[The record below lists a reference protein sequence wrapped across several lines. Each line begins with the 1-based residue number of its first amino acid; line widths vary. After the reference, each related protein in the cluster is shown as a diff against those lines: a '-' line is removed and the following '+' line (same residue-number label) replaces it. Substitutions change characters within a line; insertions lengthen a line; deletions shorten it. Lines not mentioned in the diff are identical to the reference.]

1 MNNIDPDDFERLTE
15 ALLELNKTMSSAGSA
30 AGGVGRRNITHHKLL
45 SDTEKADKE
54 LADSVRKGRKILSN
68 LDKQIEETTNKIS
81 VAAKQRDLEIAQLKL
96 KNDADSKAR
105 RTQLQNE
112 KYIEEVNKK
121 IEEESETLVKL
132 SKQQTIDLANAKKEL
147 EWKKVRFKID
157 QMLADKTGTA
167 LKALS
172 ATGKYL
178 NSTLLDSTKGMGK
191 YGDGLSSMGNGI
203 ESLLGMFGPFG
214 KALGFAASGLFNLV
228 GASLKQNEVL
238 NDTYEKLSEFGQVDV
253 SGIQGMFNNL
263 QKAGMTV
270 AEIGKYAEIITS
282 VSPQL
287 ASLGNSAADG
297 AKILT
302 DSFSHIKNTGVEKQ
316 FRMLGFTSES
326 LFKTFANY
334 EGLMGRMGF
343 MQGKSTTQ
351 IAKESAEYVKT
362 LDQMSKLTGESR
374 DALQAKMDADASDL
388 KFRLKL
394 TEVDDVTRARLQ
406 KASVLMSEFGEESA
420 AGFREMIAN
429 NGAVVGEASQKLA
442 QSTGGASTQ
451 ITKDLLAGKITSIEA
466 ARLIAL
472 AKEKFVKQMSGV
484 GKVSSE
490 VMAEM
495 GITAKDLDGINKY
508 RGKTQDQVEALDKAQ
523 QQQMQTT
530 NDSQRAAE
538 VVRKMTERN
547 FEQAKDRM
555 IELVGKQVTGAFE
568 KLMTIVNAVGHGL
581 ASFVKFI
588 TFGAVDMTDL
598 FESVD
603 DVKKSLAD
611 TTSQLLK
618 TNNALDINAKAQET
632 YNKAKEASDANLKKQ
647 ANLEDA
653 ISKETNKGKRK
664 QLVEELKLTRREG
677 SLLQAEANNA
687 LLAAR
692 HAKGEKARLLKQQ
705 KELQITQASQ
715 QKKVNEL
722 GGGSSADQMTPREK
736 ELKAEAEK
744 LADDKLR
751 LDEAE
756 KDASQ
761 LLYQATLKE
770 LKFTDADLKNAE
782 LAKKFDDAYAAK
794 KKEYA
799 DKKIKVDQRLIA
811 IGEEQSKINLGKV
824 SVGSSADQVTPR
836 EKELKAEAEK
846 LADEKLRI
854 DKDEKDA
861 SKLLYQATLKELKF
875 TYQDLKNAELAKK
888 FDAAYAV
895 KTKVYADKKIKVDQ
909 RLIAIGEEQSKIKL
923 GKVSGG
929 SDAASGTSGS
939 SADQMTPKAMPP
951 TGAVGPPDLGNKKI
965 EDIID
970 FTGNSGDKDHFKKLN
985 QTVAN
990 AFTAMAKEYF
1000 ETTGKKL
1007 QINSAYR
1014 SDEEQK
1020 NVKSTFGP
1028 KASVGHSLHNKGQA
1042 IDLNSEQVQSLLKGG
1057 YLNKYGF
1064 SNLDGDPPHIQMA
1077 RDGGLFDG
1085 PTSGYPVM
1093 LHGKEVIKPMPAA
1106 DLAQSVDKQPLSS
1119 LNSATASSNSDN
1131 TVDMLAM
1138 LSDKFDTMIDYLR
1151 KSHNTQADIL
1161 TYTKA

>member
-1 MNNIDPDDFERLTE
+1 MNNIEPDDFERLTE
-15 ALLELNKTMSSAGSA
+15 ALLELNKTMSSAGGV
-30 AGGVGRRNITHHKLL
+30 GGVGGRKIPGHK
-45 SDTEKADKE
+45 SKSETEIADKE
-54 LADSVRKGRKILSN
+54 LAESVRKGRKILSN
-68 LDKQIEETTNKIS
+68 LDKQIAETTNKTL
-81 VAAKQRDLEIAQLKL
+81 VTNKQRDLEIAQLKL
-96 KNDADSKAR
+96 KNDVDSKAR
-105 RTQLQNE
+105 RIQLQTE
-112 KYIEEVNKK
+112 KYIEELNKK

-132 SKQQTIDLANAKKEL
+132 SKQQTIDLAHAKKEL
-147 EWKKVRFKID
+147 EWKKLRFKID
-157 QMLADKTGTA
+157 QMLADKTGLA
-167 LKALS
+167 LKTLS

-178 NSTLLDSTKGMGK
+178 NSTLLDSTKGMSK

-203 ESLLGMFGPFG
+203 ESLLGYFGPFG
-214 KALGFAASGLFNLV
+214 KALGFAVSSLFNLV

-362 LDQMSKLTGESR
+362 LDQLSKLTGESR

-472 AKEKFVKQMSGV
+472 AKEKFVKQMGGV

-508 RGKTQDQVEALDKAQ
+508 RGKTQEQVEALDKAQ

-611 TTSQLLK
+611 TTSQLTK
-618 TNNALDINAKAQET
+618 TNNALEINAKAQET
-632 YNKAKEASDANLKKQ
+632 YNKAKEASDANLIKQ

-653 ISKETNKGKRK
+653 ISKETNEGKRK
-664 QLVEELKLTRREG
+664 QLVEELKLTRKEG
-677 SLLQAEANNA
+677 SVLQAEANNA
-687 LLAAR
+687 KLAAR
-692 HAKGEKARLLKQQ
+692 HAAGEKARLLKQQ
-705 KELQITQASQ
+705 KELQITQAAQ

-722 GGGSSADQMTPREK
+722 GGGISADQMTPREK

-744 LADDKLR
+744 LADEKLM

-794 KKEYA
+794 KKVYA

-811 IGEEQSKINLGKV
+811 IGEEQSKINLGK
-824 SVGSSADQVTPR
+824 
-836 EKELKAEAEK
+836 
-846 LADEKLRI
+846 I
-854 DKDEKDA
+854 
-861 SKLLYQATLKELKF
+861 
-875 TYQDLKNAELAKK
+875 
-888 FDAAYAV
+888 
-895 KTKVYADKKIKVDQ
+895 
-909 RLIAIGEEQSKIKL
+909 
-923 GKVSGG
+923 SGG
-929 SDAASGTSGS
+929 AGEASGTSGGS
-939 SADQMTPKAMPP
+939 SIYGTKGGTMPSA
-951 TGAVGPPDLGNKKI
+951 GAVGPPDLGNKKI
-965 EDIID
+965 EDLID
-970 FTGNSGDKDHFKKLN
+970 FTGNSGDKDHFQKLN
-985 QTVAN
+985 PTVAN

-1042 IDLNSEQVQSLLKGG
+1042 LDLNSEQVQSLLKGG

-1064 SNLDGDPPHIQMA
+1064 SNLEGDPPHIQMA

>member
-15 ALLELNKTMSSAGSA
+15 ALLELNKTMSSAG
-30 AGGVGRRNITHHKLL
+30 GVGGRKIPGHKSL
-45 SDTEKADKE
+45 SETEKADKE
-54 LADSVRKGRKILSN
+54 LAESVRKGRKILSN
-68 LDKQIEETTNKIS
+68 LDKQIAETSNKTSVTN
-81 VAAKQRDLEIAQLKL
+81 KQRDLEIAQLKL
-96 KNDADSKAR
+96 KNDEDSKAR
-105 RTQLQNE
+105 RIQLQTE
-112 KYIEEVNKK
+112 KYIEELNKK
-121 IEEESETLVKL
+121 IEEESEAFVKL
-132 SKQQTIDLANAKKEL
+132 SKQQTIDLAHAKKEL
-147 EWKKVRFKID
+147 EWKKLRFKID
-157 QMLADKTGTA
+157 QMLADKTGLA
-167 LKALS
+167 LKTLS

-178 NSTLLDSTKGMGK
+178 NSTLLDSTKGMSK

-203 ESLLGMFGPFG
+203 ESLLGYFGPFG
-214 KALGFAASGLFNLV
+214 KALGFAASSLFNLV
-228 GASLKQNEVL
+228 AASLKQNEVL

-362 LDQMSKLTGESR
+362 LDQLSKLTGESR

-472 AKEKFVKQMSGV
+472 AKEKFVKQMGGV

-508 RGKTQDQVEALDKAQ
+508 RGKTQEQVEALDKAQ

-568 KLMTIVNAVGHGL
+568 KLMTIVNAVGRGL

-611 TTSQLLK
+611 TTSKLTK
-618 TNNALDINAKAQET
+618 TNNALEINAKAQET
-632 YNKAKEASDANLKKQ
+632 YNKAKEASDANLIKQ

-653 ISKETNKGKRK
+653 ISKETNEGKRK
-664 QLVEELKLTRREG
+664 QLVEELKLTRKEG
-677 SLLQAEANNA
+677 SVLQAEANNA
-687 LLAAR
+687 KLAAR
-692 HAKGEKARLLKQQ
+692 HAEGEKARLLKQQ
-705 KELQITQASQ
+705 KELQITQAAQ
-715 QKKVNEL
+715 QKKVNDL
-722 GGGSSADQMTPREK
+722 GGGISADQMTPREK

-744 LADDKLR
+744 LADEKLM

-770 LKFTDADLKNAE
+770 LKFTEADLKNAE

-794 KKEYA
+794 KKVYA

-811 IGEEQSKINLGKV
+811 IGEEQSKINLGK
-824 SVGSSADQVTPR
+824 
-836 EKELKAEAEK
+836 
-846 LADEKLRI
+846 I
-854 DKDEKDA
+854 
-861 SKLLYQATLKELKF
+861 
-875 TYQDLKNAELAKK
+875 
-888 FDAAYAV
+888 
-895 KTKVYADKKIKVDQ
+895 
-909 RLIAIGEEQSKIKL
+909 
-923 GKVSGG
+923 SGG
-929 SDAASGTSGS
+929 AGEASGTSGGS
-939 SADQMTPKAMPP
+939 SIYGTKGGTMPSA
-951 TGAVGPPDLGNKKI
+951 GAVGPPDLGNKKI
-965 EDIID
+965 EDLID
-970 FTGNSGDKDHFKKLN
+970 FTGNSGDKDHFQKLN
-985 QTVAN
+985 PTVAN

-1042 IDLNSEQVQSLLKGG
+1042 LDLNSEQVQSLLKGG

-1064 SNLDGDPPHIQMA
+1064 SNLEGDPPHIQMA

>member
-1 MNNIDPDDFERLTE
+1 MNNIDPDDFDRLTE
-15 ALLELNKTMSSAGSA
+15 ALTELNKTMSADIIGKS
-30 AGGVGRRNITHHKLL
+30 GRARIPGHKSSSL
-45 SDTEKADKE
+45 SETEKADKE
-54 LADSVRKGRKILSN
+54 LAESVRKGRRILSN
-68 LDKQIEETTNKIS
+68 LDKQIEETANKTAVTN
-81 VAAKQRDLEIAQLKL
+81 KQRDLEIAQLKL
-96 KNDADSKAR
+96 KDDADSKAR
-105 RTQLQNE
+105 RTQLQTE
-112 KYIEEVNKK
+112 KYIEELNKK
-121 IEEESETLVKL
+121 IEDESETLIKL
-132 SKQQTIDLANAKKEL
+132 SKQQTIDIAHAKKEL

-172 ATGKYL
+172 ATGNYL

-191 YGDGLSSMGNGI
+191 YGDGLSAMGNGI
-203 ESLLGMFGPFG
+203 ESLLGHFGPFG
-214 KALGFAASGLFNLV
+214 KAIGFVVSGLFNLV
-228 GASLKQNEVL
+228 GASLKQNQVL
-238 NDTYEKLSEFGQVDV
+238 NETYEKLSEFGQVDV

-362 LDQMSKLTGESR
+362 LDQLSKLTGESR

-394 TEVDDVTRARLQ
+394 TEVDDATRARLQ

-420 AGFREMIAN
+420 AGFREMVAN

-472 AKEKFVKQMSGV
+472 AKERFVKQMGGV

-508 RGKTQDQVEALDKAQ
+508 RGKTQEQVEALDKAQ

-568 KLMTIVNAVGHGL
+568 KLMTVVNAVGRGL

-603 DVKKSLAD
+603 DVKKNLAD
-611 TTSQLLK
+611 TTSQLTK
-618 TNNALDINAKAQET
+618 TNNALAINAKAQET
-632 YNKAKEASDANLKKQ
+632 YNKAKEASDNNLKKQ
-647 ANLEDA
+647 ADLEDA
-653 ISKETNKGKRK
+653 IAKETNEGKRK
-664 QLVEELKLTRREG
+664 QLVEELKLTRKEG
-677 SLLQAEANNA
+677 SVLQAEANNA
-687 LLAAR
+687 KLAAR
-692 HAKGEKARLLKQQ
+692 HAEGEKARLLKQQ
-705 KELQITQASQ
+705 KELQITQAAQ

-722 GGGSSADQMTPREK
+722 GGGVSADQMTPREK

-744 LADDKLR
+744 LADEKLM

-770 LKFTDADLKNAE
+770 LKFSEADLKNAE

-794 KKEYA
+794 KKVYT

-824 SVGSSADQVTPR
+824 SGGAGEASAT
-836 EKELKAEAEK
+836 
-846 LADEKLRI
+846 
-854 DKDEKDA
+854 
-861 SKLLYQATLKELKF
+861 
-875 TYQDLKNAELAKK
+875 
-888 FDAAYAV
+888 
-895 KTKVYADKKIKVDQ
+895 
-909 RLIAIGEEQSKIKL
+909 G
-923 GKVSGG
+923 GGSGG
-929 SDAASGTSGS
+929 SSMYGTNGGTMPAA
-939 SADQMTPKAMPP
+939 
-951 TGAVGPPDLGNKKI
+951 GAVGPPSLGDKKI
-965 EDIID
+965 EDLID
-970 FTGNSGDKDHFKKLN
+970 FTGKSGDKDHFQKLN
-985 QTVAN
+985 PTVAN

-1028 KASVGHSLHNKGQA
+1028 KAAVGHSLHTKGQA
-1042 IDLNSEQVQSLLKGG
+1042 LDLNSEQVQSLLKGG

-1064 SNLDGDPPHIQMA
+1064 GTIPDDPPHIQMA

-1119 LNSATASSNSDN
+1119 LNSATASSNTDN